1 MCVHTRTLRAQTF
14 VTQSVKALH
23 YHAKRGN
30 EDKNLCRHRWRPD
43 TIVLSYLLCSPTGVS
58 VTSGK
63 VVDASMTLTVAAA
76 SSKPGDC
83 DNSGTVTIA
92 EVQSAINMFLG
103 SKTVESCVDIDN
115 SNSVSI
121 AEVQKV
127 INSFLG
133 L

>member
-1 MCVHTRTLRAQTF
+1 MEYQT
-14 VTQSVKALH
+14 
-23 YHAKRGN
+23 
-30 EDKNLCRHRWRPD
+30 KNLSSLAA
-43 TIVLSYLLCSPTGVS
+43 TAGTVLSN
-58 VTSGK
+58 
-63 VVDASMTLTVAAA
+63 DITLSSAV

-103 SKTVESCVDIDN
+103 LKTVDVCVDID
-115 SNSVSI
+115 SSGSVSI